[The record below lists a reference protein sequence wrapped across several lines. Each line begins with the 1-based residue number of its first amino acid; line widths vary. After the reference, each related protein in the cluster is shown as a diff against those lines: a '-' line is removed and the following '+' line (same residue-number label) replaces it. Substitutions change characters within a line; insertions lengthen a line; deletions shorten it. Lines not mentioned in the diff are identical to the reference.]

1 MRIVLL
7 GAPGSG
13 KGTQA
18 KLLTEQYRVPQ
29 ISTGDLLREAV
40 KAETDLGLQAKAAMD
55 AGRLV
60 SDDIV
65 LGMIRDRL
73 SAPDARNGFIL
84 DGFPRNNAQAEA
96 LDRLLDDMGQ
106 PLQGAILIS
115 VEIDTLMQRLTGRR
129 TCESCGQV
137 YNIYTSPSKLDDRCD
152 KCGGRLRHR
161 GDDNEETIGNRLR
174 VYEAQTTPLISYYTA
189 QNKLHTVTGTGE
201 ISSIYSDIT
210 GIIDSFP
217 RQMPAG
223 LMSTAAAPQAPP
235 AMDIS
240 PAVTPPTDNNT
251 AAMPGKGIA
260 KTADKTPT
268 SPKAAQAKKKA
279 APKKPATAAKKKPAT
294 KKKTSVK
301 KKTATGKKTAVKKKV
316 ATKKKIT
323 GKKAT
328 TKKKVAA
335 KKKSV
340 ARKPVTAK
348 KKAAPKKKATTKKG
362 ISKKK
367 LTTGKKATAKKK
379 VATKKKSVA
388 RKPVTAKKKPAVK
401 KKTAARKKPVA
412 KKKTAVKKTAV
423 KRKAAAKKK

>member
-279 APKKPATAAKKKPAT
+279 ASKKPATVAKKKPAT

-301 KKTATGKKTAVKKKV
+301 KKTATGKKPAVKKKAAAKKKTVVKKKV

-323 GKKAT
+323 
-328 TKKKVAA
+328 A
-335 KKKSV
+335 KKPV
-340 ARKPVTAK
+340 AAK

-362 ISKKK
+362 VSKKK
-367 LTTGKKATAKKK
+367 LTTGKKVTAKKK

-412 KKKTAVKKTAV
+412 KKKTAVKKTTV

>member
-279 APKKPATAAKKKPAT
+279 ASKKPATVAKKKPAT

-301 KKTATGKKTAVKKKV
+301 KKTATGKKPAVKKKAAAKKNTAVKKKV

-323 GKKAT
+323 
-328 TKKKVAA
+328 A
-335 KKKSV
+335 KKPV
-340 ARKPVTAK
+340 AAK

-362 ISKKK
+362 VSKKK

-412 KKKTAVKKTAV
+412 KKKTAVKKTTV

>member
-279 APKKPATAAKKKPAT
+279 ASKKPATVAKKKPAT

-301 KKTATGKKTAVKKKV
+301 KKTATGKKPAVKKKAAAKKKTVVKKKV

-323 GKKAT
+323 
-328 TKKKVAA
+328 A
-335 KKKSV
+335 KKPG
-340 ARKPVTAK
+340 AAK

-362 ISKKK
+362 VSKKK
-367 LTTGKKATAKKK
+367 LTTGKKVTAKKK

-412 KKKTAVKKTAV
+412 KKKTAVKKTTV
-423 KRKAAAKKK
+423 KRKDAPKKK